1 MTKRTQQIIDEICLL
16 QKEEL
21 EVILTEIHKR
31 IDRQQWVEAI
41 LDEYIGIGEVFWE
54 TDAQAY
60 VGELRSEDEK
70 SLSE

>member
-21 EVILTEIHKR
+21 EIILSEIHKR
-31 IDRQQWVEAI
+31 INRQQWVESI
-41 LDEYIGIGEVFWE
+41 LDEYIGIGEGFWE
-54 TDAQAY
+54 TDAQVY
-60 VGELRSEDEK
+60 IRELRSEDEK